1 MNSSNWTLVWKDF
14 YVKINSNF
22 FIGRADRE
30 PSKFSKVCSYHFRDG
45 KKSAGPEIFK
55 RNADKLFPS
64 ERNDSQKKK
73 KKVKS
78 SEVNDVMTIIAA
90 AVQSSEETLNVST
103 YTSTE
108 QIILEAELDLTKQEL
123 NSHQE
128 AKQYLRTHYSAQ
140 KSSGWKLVCQP
151 KRSLIL

>member
-22 FIGRADRE
+22 FIRRADRE
-30 PSKFSKVCSYHFRDG
+30 PSKFSKVCSCHFRDG

-64 ERNDSQKKK
+64 ERNNSQKKK

-78 SEVNDVMTIIAA
+78 SEVNDVMTIFAA
-90 AVQSSEETLNVST
+90 GGRTGLDKTRAEFSS
-103 YTSTE
+103 
-108 QIILEAELDLTKQEL
+108 
-123 NSHQE
+123 
-128 AKQYLRTHYSAQ
+128 R
-140 KSSGWKLVCQP
+140 G
-151 KRSLIL
+151 